1 VRESNESYAYARL
14 VPCTEIDYAEFATLQ
29 LVEYARQLV
38 NAGEVVPADGL
49 VTARERLSD
58 LTADRLRPT
67 GHTFFVAESA
77 LDGSRIGWT
86 WISPP
91 PLFLGPG
98 HERIYWLSQLTV
110 LESHRRIGWGRA
122 ILDAIEHHLCALGAE
137 ELWLRVF
144 NWNVMRSSPNSRPIH
159 TCASALF
166 RRPAQ
171 PGVATD
177 ELVGRF
183 APSGVRS

>member
-1 VRESNESYAYARL
+1 MPYARL

-98 HERIYWLSQLTV
+98 HERTYWLSQLTV

-137 ELWLRVF
+137 ELCLLVDST
-144 NWNVMRSSPNSRPIH
+144 NHTAMRSSPNSRPIH

-166 RRPAQ
+166 RRAAQ

>member
-1 VRESNESYAYARL
+1 MSHTPYARL

-58 LTADRLRPT
+58 LTGDRLRPM

-91 PLFLGPG
+91 PLLLGPG

-110 LESHRRIGWGRA
+110 LESQRRLVGDARSSTQSNTIYAPLVPRNSGSASSIGTCLLVDSTNHTA
-122 ILDAIEHHLCALGAE
+122 
-137 ELWLRVF
+137 
-144 NWNVMRSSPNSRPIH
+144 MRSSPNS
-159 TCASALF
+159 
-166 RRPAQ
+166 
-171 PGVATD
+171 
-177 ELVGRF
+177 
-183 APSGVRS
+183 

>member
-1 VRESNESYAYARL
+1 MSHMPYARL

-38 NAGEVVPADGL
+38 NAGELVPADGL
-49 VTARERLSD
+49 VTARKRLSD
-58 LTADRLRPT
+58 LTADRLRPM

-91 PLFLGPG
+91 PLLLGPG

-144 NWNVMRSSPNSRPIH
+144 NWNVPARRLYESH
-159 TCASALF
+159 GYALVTQF
-166 RRPAQ
+166 
-171 PGVATD
+171 VTD
-177 ELVGRF
+177 SHLRKRLV
-183 APSGVRS
+183 P